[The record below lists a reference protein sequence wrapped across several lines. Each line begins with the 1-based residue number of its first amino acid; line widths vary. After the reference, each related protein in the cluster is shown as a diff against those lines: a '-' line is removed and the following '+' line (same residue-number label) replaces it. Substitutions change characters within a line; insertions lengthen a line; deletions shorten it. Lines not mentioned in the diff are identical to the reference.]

1 MESQAHD
8 ENAKP
13 VPPKPVEAPKPA
25 DAADARMK
33 FDERARR
40 RKAAKAI
47 TLLVLATFL
56 ILFVV
61 QNSQPAPVDFVF
73 FTRHPRLIWVMFGCS
88 VAGGIIGF
96 FIGRPGRVLPFH
108 RSDEKKD

>member
-13 VPPKPVEAPKPA
+13 VPQKPVGAPNPV
-25 DAADARMK
+25 DAADDHIKMV
-33 FDERARR
+33 ERARR
-40 RKAAKAI
+40 RRAAKAI
-47 TLLVLATFL
+47 ALLLLVTFL

-73 FTRHPRLIWVMFGCS
+73 FTRNPRLIWVMFGCS

-96 FIGRPGRVLPFH
+96 FIGRPGRILPFR